1 VGRSG
6 GLASLWSDN
15 VDIDIQNFSQRHIN
29 GSIIFLG
36 DDPPWK
42 LIGFCGHSDLSKRHE
57 AWALLRHLKHLQLDS
72 WVCLGDFNEIAS
84 LSKKVGGSRR
94 LSR

>member
-29 GSIIFLG
+29 RSIIFLG

-42 LIGFCGHSDLSKRHE
+42 LIGFCDTRTF
-57 AWALLRHLKHLQLDS
+57 LKDMK
-72 WVCLGDFNEIAS
+72 LG
-84 LSKKVGGSRR
+84 LY
-94 LSR
+94 